1 MYRPSQTPHPT
12 LSSARIASQ
21 NKFPTER
28 KKLKATERTKTPGR
42 DRNPREESVT
52 MLASS
57 DDEADNGISIFE
69 ICCDKNKLDD
79 ACADSHNGRRRTEIE
94 DSSKQTG
101 LRRSRSEKLSF

>member
-42 DRNPREESVT
+42 DRNPRTRPHTPTYTHTHIHTHYTLHTTHYTLHTTHSAPPAHGQPWPD
-52 MLASS
+52 LHPAPPP
-57 DDEADNGISIFE
+57 
-69 ICCDKNKLDD
+69 
-79 ACADSHNGRRRTEIE
+79 SHFTH
-94 DSSKQTG
+94 TTHHT
-101 LRRSRSEKLSF
+101 LTH